1 MKNYLVKNG
10 LLVCAMLLALANTVS
25 TMAED
30 INEVTVIATP
40 SDIDS
45 ASHTDAH
52 DEFDSEVAFLVDEV
66 ITELKAEWKDLDQE
80 ERQEVKDALRSFQ
93 EGINITIPDSF
104 SFGGLSSVIVPIFA
118 ILFTFGSPVLV
129 IALLLLFSYRKRKQR
144 DALVEKFINAGKDVP
159 REVLATFN
167 DNAVSG
173 NNLQRGLILSGIG
186 SGLFLFLGMLVG
198 SGVASVALIPLCI
211 GIARLLIWKLS
222 EQQAETQPGNTS
234 TAA

>member
-80 ERQEVKDALRSFQ
+80 ERQLKANQ
-93 EGINITIPDSF
+93 KQ
-104 SFGGLSSVIVPIFA
+104 
-118 ILFTFGSPVLV
+118 
-129 IALLLLFSYRKRKQR
+129 IALLQSEIDSPVKSYNISTIPKIISYG
-144 DALVEKFINAGKDVP
+144 FHN
-159 REVLATFN
+159 
-167 DNAVSG
+167 
-173 NNLQRGLILSGIG
+173 
-186 SGLFLFLGMLVG
+186 FLRSMSPVYT
-198 SGVASVALIPLCI
+198 I
-211 GIARLLIWKLS
+211 
-222 EQQAETQPGNTS
+222 
-234 TAA
+234 